1 VIPFQDLSG
10 QFRDIQPE
18 IEQVIRAVLDGGSY
32 ILGDELDRFE
42 LEFADYLG
50 AAHSVGVASGTDA
63 ITLALRALG
72 IGDGDE
78 VITTAFTAV
87 PTIMAILMTG
97 ARLVLADIGENGYGL
112 DANEAARHVT
122 DRTRAIVPVHLFG
135 ECLDT
140 AALLSLARGSKA
152 HLVEDAC
159 QAHGARRSGVSAGM
173 SGAAG
178 CFSFYP
184 TKNLGAYGDAGAV
197 ATNDAGLAEKLRKL
211 RDYGRSERD
220 LFLEVGGN
228 SRLDELQAA
237 VLRVKLRY
245 LDDWNARRRRLA
257 ALYGELLDGLP
268 LDLPV
273 EQPPGSHVYH
283 LYVIGSGDRDGL
295 ARALAAKG
303 IETYVHYPR
312 PVHLQPA
319 LAFLGYS
326 SGDFPRAETA
336 AHRALS
342 LPMHPGMTEE
352 EVETVARGIRA
363 FLEGSA

>member
-1 VIPFQDLSG
+1 
-10 QFRDIQPE
+10 
-18 IEQVIRAVLDGGSY
+18 
-32 ILGDELDRFE
+32 
-42 LEFADYLG
+42 
-50 AAHSVGVASGTDA
+50 
-63 ITLALRALG
+63 
-72 IGDGDE
+72 
-78 VITTAFTAV
+78 
-87 PTIMAILMTG
+87 
-97 ARLVLADIGENGYGL
+97 
-112 DANEAARHVT
+112 
-122 DRTRAIVPVHLFG
+122 
-135 ECLDT
+135 
-140 AALLSLARGSKA
+140 
-152 HLVEDAC
+152 
-159 QAHGARRSGVSAGM
+159 M

-184 TKNLGAYGDAGAV
+184 TKNLGAYGDAGAI

-257 ALYGELLDGLP
+257 TLYGELLDGLP

-273 EQPPGSHVYH
+273 EQPQGSHVYH
-283 LYVIGSGDRDGL
+283 LYVIGAGNRDGL

-303 IETYVHYPR
+303 IKTYVHYPR

-319 LAFLGYS
+319 LAFLGCS
-326 SGDFPRAETA
+326 SGDFPRAEA
-336 AHRALS
+336 AALRALS
-342 LPMHPGMTEE
+342 LPMHPRLTEE
-352 EVETVARGIRA
+352 EVETVAREIRA